1 MLRTSSS
8 HHGCSRVSMVM
19 RSRLGFTWL
28 ELLVA
33 AVVIGGL
40 LCLFWPQMNRGRE
53 ASRRSQCKNNLKQ
66 IGLALHYYH
75 EKYKEFPPAY
85 TVDKHGKPLHS
96 WRTLILPFIEQES
109 LYRSIDLSKPWN
121 DPANAKAFKTVVPTY
136 ACPSLNPEPGMTNYL
151 AVTGDN
157 TCLRPARSLKVE
169 EVTDGPDSTLAVMD
183 VNAKHTVPWMAPQD
197 ADLTLLLELPTE
209 KDSLQHNGGYHVLV
223 VDGSVR
229 FLSINLQESTVRA
242 LVSATAND
250 KVGEY

>member
-19 RSRLGFTWL
+19 RSRWGFTWQ
-28 ELLVA
+28 ELLIA

-66 IGLALHYYH
+66 IGLALHNYH
-75 EKYKEFPPAY
+75 ETYKEFPPAY
-85 TVDKHGKPLHS
+85 TVDEHGKPLHS

-109 LYRSIDLSKPWN
+109 LYQSIDLSKPWN
-121 DPANAKAFKTVVPTY
+121 DPANAEAFKTVVPTY

-151 AVTGDN
+151 AVIGDN
-157 TCLRPARSLKVE
+157 TCLRSARSLKLE
-169 EVTDGPDSTLAVMD
+169 EVTDGINSTLAVVE
-183 VNAKHTVPWMAPQD
+183 VNAKHVVPWMAPQD
-197 ADLTLLLELPTE
+197 ADLALLLSLPAE
-209 KDSLQHNGGYHVLV
+209 KDSLQHNGGFHVLL

-229 FLSINLQESTVRA
+229 FFSVSNQESLIRA
-242 LVSATAND
+242 LMSASAND
-250 KVGEY
+250 EVGEY